1 MAETLPLAGGGFEV
15 QILRMTGSA
24 KLAIVAACAGDP
36 ARATMLQ
43 LLMDGRAFTAGELSS
58 AAGVT
63 AQTASGHLLRMVDAG
78 LLTVVSQGR
87 HRYYRLSSPLVAQML
102 EGIMVVAASNAV
114 MTGPGN
120 EAMRNARAC
129 YDHLAG
135 RLGVGIADRLVDA
148 GHVTLTDQGGEV
160 TGSGRTFFSRI
171 GIDVETAPSHRAF
184 CRPCLDWSERRYH
197 LAGVLGDR
205 IMHFCFDNHWIKN
218 KPRSR
223 VVEVTALGTRKF
235 RDVFGLRLDV

>member
-1 MAETLPLAGGGFEV
+1 MAEVSALAASRGEV
-15 QILRMTGSA
+15 HIPCMTGSA
-24 KLAIVAACAGDP
+24 KLAVVAACAGDP
-36 ARATMLQ
+36 ARASMLQ

-102 EGIMVVAASNAV
+102 EGMLVVAAANAV
-114 MTGPGN
+114 LTGPGN
-120 EAMRNARAC
+120 QAMRKARAC

-135 RLGVGIADRLVDA
+135 RLGVGIAERLVDA
-148 GHVTLTDQGGEV
+148 GYLTLTDEGGEV
-160 TGSGRTFFSRI
+160 TSAGRAFFSGV
-171 GIDVETAPSHRAF
+171 GIDVESAPSHRAF

-205 IMHFCFDNHWIKN
+205 IMHFCFDEGWIKHQP
-218 KPRSR
+218 KSR
-223 VVEVTALGTRKF
+223 VVEITPLGVRKF
-235 RDVFGLRLDV
+235 RDVFGLRLD